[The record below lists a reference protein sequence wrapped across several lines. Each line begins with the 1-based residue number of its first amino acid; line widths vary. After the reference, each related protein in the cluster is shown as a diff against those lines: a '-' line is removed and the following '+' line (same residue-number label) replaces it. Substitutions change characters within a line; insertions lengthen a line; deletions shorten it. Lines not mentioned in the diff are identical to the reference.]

1 MYNGIEL
8 SASLMCVDWT
18 RAGDQ
23 VRELETLGIDFLHID
38 IIDGVFAPDFT
49 MGSSIIDQFRSFTQ
63 LPFDYHLMVE
73 EPSRVFDGFK
83 LLSGDYFSIHQEAS
97 RNLHRD
103 LISIRKKAGMVGVA
117 ISPATSLKTLEY
129 IIEDLDLVLIM
140 TVNPGFKGQT
150 LVQQSIRKVSNLKAL
165 IRQMNLKTKISV
177 DGNVNSKTI
186 PEMIAAGAD
195 RLVLGSSGLFRAD
208 LNLQKS
214 MAEIHQS
221 IDEGLELRAKNVS

>member
-1 MYNGIEL
+1 
-8 SASLMCVDWT
+8 
-18 RAGDQ
+18 
-23 VRELETLGIDFLHID
+23 
-38 IIDGVFAPDFT
+38 